1 MSIVVRFQPSN
12 MTKQRYQ
19 SVHDA
24 LEQSGDW
31 PPPGLVLHTC
41 FGDEQNL
48 RVSEIW
54 ESREQLES
62 FGAKLRPQIEAAG
75 IQMSGEPD
83 VFEALTVETFPAT

>member
-12 MTKQRYQ
+12 MTRQQYQ

-31 PPPGLVLHTC
+31 PPAGCLMHVC

-54 ESREQLES
+54 ESREQLEA
-62 FGAKLRPQIEAAG
+62 FGARLGPQIEAAG
-75 IQMSGEPD
+75 IQMSDGPE
-83 VFEALTVETFPAT
+83 VFEAVNVERF